1 MLMIQSIGAIQ
12 MTNSNTTIETDLES
26 IIGTMAIEGIE
37 LTDEQIAN
45 CRSILNGEVDGEAM
59 VEKLL
64 DKYRVSTEIAS
75 NKREAG

>member
-1 MLMIQSIGAIQ
+1 MLMIQNIGAIQ

-37 LTDEQIAN
+37 PSDEQIAN
-45 CRSILNGEVDGEAM
+45 CRSILRGEVDGEAM

-64 DKYRVSTEIAS
+64 DKYRVITEIAS